1 MRWLARKDLLILGRS
16 RLLVGLLIVY
26 PVAIALLI
34 GFAISRSPSRP
45 RVAIVDETPPGET
58 VRVGDQHVSVGQY
71 ARQLFG
77 QVQAVSVGTRAQAI
91 EQVKSAGVLAAVV
104 IPSDIAARVAS
115 ATAQAQVE
123 VIYNG
128 DALEQS
134 IVQSQIGSAL
144 AQANLGFSKQ
154 IQQAA
159 ARVIEVLLKGGSLG
173 ALGANQNLIALDAI
187 PPLLHGVMAHQPP
200 GPDRAA
206 LERVADFAQFAA
218 QNLAISRQVLSTI
231 GQPIRVRS
239 TLLHGRRTPLDTF
252 AVVVAVTVSLM
263 FLCVLLAAGGVAL
276 EREEGTLARLV
287 RGAAG
292 GLVRGAAGGRA
303 RGAAGGRAGG
313 TVAGGR
319 AGGTLITREALLAEK
334 SLLAAACSFAVA
346 FAMLAGVSAFVT
358 LDWGRV
364 GLWVLALAFGALA
377 FGGLGVAIGALAR
390 EVRAASLLAF
400 LLSLP
405 LAFLALVP
413 AGSVSGGF
421 YDAIGA
427 ISFVFPFKASLQAL
441 DAAVN
446 SASPSVGASVA
457 HLAGLTLLFV
467 VIARVGLRQVE

>member
-1 MRWLARKDLLILGRS
+1 VRWLARKDLLILGRS

-77 QVQAVSVGTRAQAI
+77 QVQAVSVGTRAQAV
-91 EQVKSAGVLAAVV
+91 EQVKLAAVLAAVV

-159 ARVIEVLLKGGSLG
+159 ARVIEVLLKGGGLG

-200 GPDRAA
+200 GRDRAA

-276 EREEGTLARLV
+276 EREEGTLARMV
-287 RGAAG
+287 RG
-292 GLVRGAAGGRA
+292 LVS
-303 RGAAGGRAGG
+303 
-313 TVAGGR
+313 
-319 AGGTLITREALLAEK
+319 REALLTEK
-334 SLLAAACSFAVA
+334 LLLAAACSFAVA

-364 GLWVLALAFGALA
+364 GLWLLALAFGALA

-446 SASPSVGASVA
+446 SASPSIGASVA
-457 HLAGLTLLFV
+457 HLAGLTLLFA

>member
-1 MRWLARKDLLILGRS
+1 VRWLARKDLLILGRS

-34 GFAISRSPSRP
+34 GLAISRSPSRP

-58 VRVGDQHVSVGQY
+58 VRVGDQHVSVAQY

-77 QVQAVSVGTRAQAI
+77 QVQAVSVATRAQAVQ
-91 EQVKSAGVLAAVV
+91 QVKSADVLAAVV
-104 IPSDIAARVAS
+104 IPSDIAAKVSS

-123 VIYNG
+123 VVYNG

-187 PPLLHGVMAHQPP
+187 PSLLARVIAHQPP
-200 GPDRAA
+200 GSDRAA
-206 LERVADFAQFAA
+206 LERVSAFASFAT
-218 QNLAISRQVLSTI
+218 QNLSISRQVLSTV

-239 TLLHGRRTPLDTF
+239 TLLHGRRTPLNTF

-287 RGAAG
+287 RG
-292 GLVRGAAGGRA
+292 L
-303 RGAAGGRAGG
+303 AGGRAGG
-313 TVAGGR
+313 ALVS
-319 AGGTLITREALLAEK
+319 REALLAEK
-334 SLLAAACSFAVA
+334 SLLAAGCSFAVA

-446 SASPSVGASVA
+446 SASPSVGASIA
-457 HLAGLTLLFV
+457 HLAGLTLLFAV
-467 VIARVGLRQVE
+467 VARVGLRQVE

>member
-77 QVQAVSVGTRAQAI
+77 HVQAVSVATRAQAI
-91 EQVKSAGVLAAVV
+91 EQVKSAAVLAAVV

-115 ATAQAQVE
+115 ATAQAEVE
-123 VIYNG
+123 VVYNG

-276 EREEGTLARLV
+276 EREEGTLARLL
-287 RGAAG
+287 R
-292 GLVRGAAGGRA
+292 GGR
-303 RGAAGGRAGG
+303 GGSGWESE
-313 TVAGGR
+313 
-319 AGGTLITREALLAEK
+319 TREALLAEK
-334 SLLAAACSFAVA
+334 SLLAAGCSFAVA
-346 FAMLAGVSAFVT
+346 FAMLAGVGAFVT

-364 GLWVLALAFGALA
+364 GLWALALAFGALA

-421 YDAIGA
+421 YDAIAA

-457 HLAGLTLLFV
+457 HLAGLTLLFA
-467 VIARVGLRQVE
+467 VIARLGLRQVE